1 MHPDERVR
9 KSVVGAL
16 VRIASPGALE
26 PLARLLKDPESAI
39 RLQVLGNLDGRWGRP
54 LAMSLAALLETE
66 EHPDVVREALK
77 ALGRIGTPDAIQAL
91 QRVAAGD
98 NRRLTKRQ
106 RMQAVESLAQAGSP
120 AASILRGLAQDQD
133 REIADSATRALAAAN
148 A

>member
-1 MHPDERVR
+1 
-9 KSVVGAL
+9 
-16 VRIASPGALE
+16 
-26 PLARLLKDPESAI
+26 
-39 RLQVLGNLDGRWGRP
+39 
-54 LAMSLAALLETE
+54 MSLAALLETE